1 MVFEQECPRKRAG
14 LFYLT
19 EEKRAER
26 FLAHN
31 LSKIRQKYNS
41 LDCLYSSKYFRLFYK
56 RAGVSSIEISISKK
70 FYGLAV
76 ERNKI
81 RRVIKE
87 IFRTKSLINMTGG
100 VIVFSV
106 FKPFAELSYKDAS
119 DRIEDAMKSFNS
131 KLKKL

>member
-1 MVFEQECPRKRAG
+1 M
-14 LFYLT
+14 
-19 EEKRAER
+19 
-26 FLAHN
+26 
-31 LSKIRQKYNS
+31 
-41 LDCLYSSKYFRLFYK
+41 YSSKYFRLFYK
-56 RAGVSSIEISISKK
+56 RAGASGIEISISKK